1 MNSESFT
8 YLLCLFCQHMFQVE
22 SVNCICVDWESGS
35 HTTYTQA
42 SQNTRIVGGRSGL
55 FCRSPSGNFY
65 MQNPMHAALWIFFQN
80 NNNNDNKNTVIW
92 LSPLLEK
99 KFFLN
104 LDLGFNNNAPE
115 VQ

>member
-1 MNSESFT
+1 
-8 YLLCLFCQHMFQVE
+8 
-22 SVNCICVDWESGS
+22 
-35 HTTYTQA
+35 
-42 SQNTRIVGGRSGL
+42 
-55 FCRSPSGNFY
+55 
-65 MQNPMHAALWIFFQN
+65 MHAALWIFFQN